1 MIYFH
6 CDYVEGGHPKN
17 SGKNGTDQHGTAS
30 GLQHRPLL

>member
-6 CDYVEGGHPKN
+6 CDYVEG
-17 SGKNGTDQHGTAS
+17 GKNGTDQHGTAS